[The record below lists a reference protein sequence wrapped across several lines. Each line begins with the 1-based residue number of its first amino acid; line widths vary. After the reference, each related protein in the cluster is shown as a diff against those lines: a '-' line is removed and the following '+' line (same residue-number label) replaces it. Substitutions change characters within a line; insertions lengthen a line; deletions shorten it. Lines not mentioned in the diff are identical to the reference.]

1 MHRISKYVSI
11 TFKPIKYGVGKPVTM
26 ILRPM
31 VSGVALS
38 ATVLGVLSI
47 SNGLSTY
54 IFNGETLESK
64 VKAKLGGQ

>member
-1 MHRISKYVSI
+1 M
-11 TFKPIKYGVGKPVTM
+11 GKPVTM

>member
-1 MHRISKYVSI
+1 
-11 TFKPIKYGVGKPVTM
+11 M

-31 VSGVALS
+31 FQGIALS

-64 VKAKLGGQ
+64 VKARLGVQ